1 MKKIIDSS
9 AGCRELFQG
18 KTAALHNLGCKVNQY
33 ETDAM
38 KEALVQAGFT
48 IVPFESPA
56 DVYVINTC
64 SVTNIADRKS
74 RQMLHRC
81 RKFNPEGI
89 VVAAGCYVQTAK
101 VKTGNEVDADILI
114 GNGEKGRLVEL
125 LAEYFSQHAGDAAFP
140 AGSRSAGDERL
151 QTEKASA
158 ACAPAA
164 QAARAGHAPEA
175 VDAGG
180 SAFSAVA
187 DLRRVRS
194 FEDMTL
200 TEIHGHTRADIKV
213 QDGCNMYCS
222 YCIIPYARGH
232 VRSRSMESIIDELTA
247 LADSGIREVV
257 LTGIHLSSYGVDFPD
272 TDASEDSEQ
281 SARPELNELYAEYL
295 AGRTGSMAQADE
307 EADRS
312 SVSTI
317 ANCHARQSWQERS
330 KLVDLVERVAEID
343 GIERIRLGSLEPTI
357 ITEENAERLSR
368 VKKLCPHFHL
378 SLQSGSDSVLRR
390 MNRHY
395 DTEDYL
401 RRCEILRKYFDRP
414 AITTD
419 IIVGFP
425 QETEEELQETVDFL
439 GRVHFYETH
448 IFKYSLRAGTRAAA
462 MPGQITERVKAE
474 RSDVLEEINLINKK
488 AYEDSWADGRSEVE
502 VLFEDCEEIGGR
514 RFWTGLTKEYVRV
527 YSDSEKQL
535 AGEICRGKVVREDG
549 LLCFVTQGYE
559 GVS

>member
-1 MKKIIDSS
+1 MKKIIDSP

-38 KEALVQAGFT
+38 KEALTQAGFT

-74 RQMLHRC
+74 RQMLRRC

-89 VVAAGCYVQTAK
+89 VVAAGCYVQTAR

-125 LAEYFSQHAGDAAFP
+125 LAEYFSEHGDAAAADAGRITAVASSADP
-140 AGSRSAGDERL
+140 AGESEI
-151 QTEKASA
+151 
-158 ACAPAA
+158 
-164 QAARAGHAPEA
+164 
-175 VDAGG
+175 
-180 SAFSAVA
+180 SAVA
-187 DLRRVRS
+187 DLRKVRS
-194 FEDMTL
+194 FEDLTL

-232 VRSRSMESIIDELTA
+232 VRSRSMESIINELTA
-247 LADSGIREVV
+247 LAKNGIREVV
-257 LTGIHLSSYGVDFPD
+257 LTGIHLSSYGVDLSD
-272 TDASEDSEQ
+272 SDASDAPEQSVDSE
-281 SARPELNELYAEYL
+281 LDDLYAEYL
-295 AGRTGSMAQADE
+295 AGRAGSRAQADAG
-307 EADRS
+307 ADRDS
-312 SVSTI
+312 AAAI
-317 ANCHARQSWQERS
+317 AGGAARQTWQERS
-330 KLVDLVERVAEID
+330 KLVDLVEKVAEID
-343 GIERIRLGSLEPTI
+343 GIERVRLGSLEPTI

-395 DTEDYL
+395 DTEDYF
-401 RRCEILRKYFDRP
+401 RRCGILRKYFDRP

-462 MPGQITERVKAE
+462 MSGQITERVKAE
-474 RSDVLEEINLINKK
+474 RSDVLEEINSINKK

-502 VLFEDCEEIGGR
+502 VLFEDREEIGGK
-514 RFWTGLTKEYVRV
+514 RFWTGFTKEYVRV

-535 AGEICRGKVVREDG
+535 AGEICRGKVVRRDG
-549 LLCFVTQGYE
+549 LLRFEAQGYE
-559 GVS
+559 GRA